1 MKHSQIVS
9 RCSVPNYCGS
19 AAFDGVT
26 RAHHPPSPKSARNA
40 RIRKVSF
47 VTWSGLSE
55 SLLIS
60 DRNACFKRCLTS
72 ATPCFLREILL
83 FQWLKCLLCCWIR
96 AYARIRAAMMVVARL
111 HTVNRP
117 QARGVKAR
125 APGSGA
131 PRRRHRS
138 ECAPATPRAA
148 PPRREPGPRRAV
160 G

>member
-60 DRNACFKRCLTS
+60 DRNACFKRCLTFY
-72 ATPCFLREILL
+72 TPCFLREILL
-83 FQWLKCLLCCWIR
+83 FQWYKRLLCCWIR
-96 AYARIRAAMMVVARL
+96 AYARIGHLGPIDSVQGGYYHHRRWMSCTRDTTELGGPAILGNGAA
-111 HTVNRP
+111 
-117 QARGVKAR
+117 
-125 APGSGA
+125 
-131 PRRRHRS
+131 
-138 ECAPATPRAA
+138 
-148 PPRREPGPRRAV
+148 
-160 G
+160 